1 MIDATNLPERPAI
14 NTRLENFLDMLLRM
28 LPRSAQRVTLT
39 PEVSLTADANSSNGW
54 WAEGPSPAFA
64 LTGEAALFEPGQL
77 YIEGVLQ
84 RYSLSKAR
92 LYLDTGNGCTKES
105 SLVIPVTR
113 RGYIREVVRLPP
125 GVVGLRWAPIDSIGY
140 FVHQGLVITRI
151 GRIEAGLRSLY
162 RVLFDLARFI
172 QTRERRNDAINTLL
186 KPLLRFRLQEAYRN
200 TVNFRVFDSTPR
212 TPTELWTTYQAAF
225 QLLLPVIEK
234 KCSALQ
240 NPPLISCIISL
251 TGTTLP
257 DRIDDTIRSLQ
268 RQCYP
273 PWELLIVGD
282 SAIPHNGL
290 PGMGDKRIRY
300 IQGDPGTILPQTSGR
315 YLLFLEQGV
324 QLEPQ
329 ALFHMQQTFQE
340 QGAELVYADGVL
352 TSADG
357 ETVEEL
363 ICHPAFS
370 PELLR
375 GRQYIRHL
383 TGYDRQLLDILGEEP
398 PAASPHLQQYDL
410 LLRAAEAGAQVAHIP
425 QILYRAARRDSA
437 DDYDKQA
444 ADRIVQRHLE
454 RSSRAG
460 QTEIRNGAPETR
472 RISYRCD
479 PAWRVAILIPTRDAV
494 ELVRQCVASLD
505 STIRGLA
512 YDVIIIDHASQEPAT
527 LQYFQEISDK
537 HTILRYNGD
546 FNFSHINNWAVEQI
560 AGPYSHYLFCNNDV
574 EATAAGWLE
583 TMLGFTGE
591 ADVGVV
597 GAELLY
603 PDRSHIQ
610 HAGVGIGLH
619 GLAEHYGKF
628 APVRMKTQG
637 GLSVAARIALTCP
650 HEVSAVTAACMLVRR
665 EAFEAVGGFDQQM
678 AVGFGDVDLC
688 LRIGQAGYRCIY
700 SPDSSLIHHESLTRG
715 KDGGDP
721 HPLDTVYFKKR
732 WQQMIDEGDPYFHP
746 AYSRYSFSWQYTDPL
761 PCVAFPAA
769 RIWKRK
775 SC

>member
-1 MIDATNLPERPAI
+1 MLKPDSHHLKTPPISS
-14 NTRLENFLDMLLRM
+14 RLENFLDTLLRM
-28 LPRSAQRVTLT
+28 LPRSAQRVTLL
-39 PEVSLTADANSSNGW
+39 PESGLTADADSGNGW
-54 WAEGPSPAFA
+54 WAEGPSPDFA

-77 YIEGVLQ
+77 YIEGLLQ

-113 RGYIREVVRLPP
+113 RGYIREVVQLPP
-125 GVVGLRWAPIDSIGY
+125 GVVGLRWAPIDSSGY

-151 GRIEAGLRSLY
+151 SRIEAGLRSLY

-172 QTRERRNDAINTLL
+172 QTRERRNNAIDTLL
-186 KPLLRFRLQEAYRN
+186 KPLLRFRLQAAYRN

-212 TPTELWTTYQAAF
+212 SPSELWESYQAAF
-225 QLLLPVIEK
+225 QRLLPAIVQE
-234 KCSALQ
+234 CATLPQ
-240 NPPLISCIISL
+240 PPLISCVMAVSGGL
-251 TGTTLP
+251 LP
-257 DRIDDTIRSLQ
+257 DQINETIRSLQ
-268 RQCYP
+268 QQCYR
-273 PWELLIVGD
+273 PWELLIVDD
-282 SAIPHNGL
+282 SAIPHSGL
-290 PGMGDKRIRY
+290 PAMDDKRIRY
-300 IQGDPGTILPQTSGR
+300 VQGDPGTVLPQTSGQ
-315 YLLFLEQGV
+315 YLLFLEQRV

-329 ALFHMQQTFQE
+329 ALFRMQQTFQK
-340 QGAELVYADGVL
+340 QGAELIYADGVV
-352 TSADG
+352 TNADG
-357 ETVEEL
+357 DTVEEL

-383 TGYDRQLLDILGEEP
+383 IGYDRQFLETLGESQP
-398 PAASPHLQQYDL
+398 ASPRLQQYDL
-410 LLRAAEAGAQVAHIP
+410 PLRAAEKGARVAHIP
-425 QILYRAARRDSA
+425 QFLYRTAREDSA
-437 DDYDKQA
+437 DAAGERA
-444 ADRIVQRHLE
+444 ADSIVQRHLE
-454 RSSRAG
+454 RCGRAG
-460 QTEIRNGAPETR
+460 QTETRNGSPMTR

-479 PAWRVAILIPTRDAV
+479 PAWRVAILIPTRDAA
-494 ELVRQCVASLD
+494 ELVRQCVESLRR
-505 STIRGLA
+505 TILDAA
-512 YDVIIIDHASQEPAT
+512 YDIIIIDHASQEPAT
-527 LQYFQEISDK
+527 LQYFKDISDK
-537 HTILRYNGD
+537 HTILRYSGD
-546 FNFSHINNWAVEQI
+546 FNFSRINNWAVDQI

-574 EATAAGWLE
+574 EATTAGWLE

-591 ADVGVV
+591 ADAGIV

-628 APVRMKTQG
+628 LPIRMKTLG
-637 GLSVAARIALTCP
+637 SLNEAARIALTCP

-665 EAFEAVGGFDQQM
+665 EAFEAVDGFDEQM

-732 WQQMIDEGDPYFHP
+732 WQQMLDDGDPYFHP
-746 AYSRYSFSWQYTDPL
+746 AYSRYSFSWQYADPL
-761 PCVAFPAA
+761 PCVAFPEA

-775 SC
+775 PY